1 MKKALKPLKSVSLLV
16 VHCVFCKPSRPF
28 SVETLIACGEAKYGQ
43 CSYHYYVRTNG
54 DIIPLLPESVQGVHA
69 RHYNHC
75 SLGIVY
81 EGGMDERGQPADT
94 RTPAQKASLWSL
106 LKALTEEYPDARI
119 VGHRDLPH
127 VHKDCPCFSPS
138 TEYSQLNGN
147 QKLGK
152 ADFLSV

>member
-1 MKKALKPLKSVSLLV
+1 MKPLKSVKLII
-16 VHCVFCKPSRPF
+16 VHCVANRCNRPF
-28 SVETLIACGEAKYGQ
+28 SVENLINCGKAQYGQ

-127 VHKDCPCFSPS
+127 VAKECPCFSCA
-138 TEYSQLNGN
+138 TEYAPLQPENR
-147 QKLGK
+147 
-152 ADFLSV
+152 